1 MKMTSKVFKV
11 AILVITVFIFSI
23 FVSMAAGGAAG
34 EMDKVTLR
42 TNWLFYGSHS
52 VFFLGID
59 KGYYADENIDLIV
72 RQGNGSGNAVRL
84 VANKDDTF
92 AYAASAS
99 MIGLVAQGAP
109 IISVV
114 VIDAEGVDAVLCR
127 PDSGILEFKDLEG
140 KKVMTTA
147 GAGVN
152 TFFSVACKNAGV
164 DISKIELINVAESAI
179 VTSYL
184 EGLAPAILGG
194 IDDKPAQ
201 IVANGGEQPII
212 FNYADYGVYQPG
224 YSIVVNKDT
233 LEKNPDLVR
242 RFVKATLRAVK
253 AAEAD
258 PDASIASLLKW
269 AGGAAVDEKQ
279 ARQVLDVTLS
289 ILYSSNNTSK
299 ILGLNVEKDWE
310 SALSL
315 LKEYTELKTD
325 MSATDFYTNDYLP
338 K

>member
-1 MKMTSKVFKV
+1 MKTTSKVFKV
-11 AILVITVFIFSI
+11 AILVITVFIFCI
-23 FVSMAAGGAAG
+23 FVSMAAGGV
-34 EMDKVTLR
+34 DKVTLR

-52 VFFLGID
+52 IFFLGID
-59 KGYYADENIDLIV
+59 KGYYTDENIDLIV

-92 AYAASAS
+92 AYASATT
-99 MIGLVAQGAP
+99 MMMLAAEGAP
-109 IISVV
+109 IISVA
-114 VIDAEGVDAVLCR
+114 VIDAKGTDAVLCR
-127 PDSGILEFKDLEG
+127 PDSGIREFKDLEG

-147 GAGVN
+147 AASVN
-152 TFFSVACKNAGV
+152 TFFPVACENAGV
-164 DISKIELINVAESAI
+164 DFSKIELINVAEGAI

-184 EGLAPAILGG
+184 EGLAPCILGG

-201 IVANGGEQPII
+201 IVAEGGEQPII

-224 YSIVVNKDT
+224 YSIVVHKDT
-233 LEKNPDLVR
+233 LEKNPDLVH

-253 AAEAD
+253 AAETD
-258 PDASIASLLKW
+258 PDAAIASLVTW
-269 AGGAAVDEKQ
+269 AGGAAVDKDQ

-299 ILGLNVEKDWE
+299 RLGLNVEKDWE

-315 LKEYTELKTD
+315 LKEYKELETD
-325 MSATDFYTNDYLP
+325 MSVTDFYTNDYLP
-338 K
+338 E

>member
-1 MKMTSKVFKV
+1 MKMTSKAFKV
-11 AILVITVFIFSI
+11 ITLVIVMLIFSA
-23 FVSMAAGGAAG
+23 FVSMAEG
-34 EMDKVTLR
+34 MDKVTLR

-52 VFFLGID
+52 IFFLGID
-59 KGYYADENIDLIV
+59 KGYYTDENIDLIV

-92 AYAASAS
+92 AYASATT
-99 MIGLVAQGAP
+99 MMMLAAKGAP
-109 IISVV
+109 IISAA
-114 VIDAEGVDAVLCR
+114 VIDATGTDAALCR
-127 PDSGILEFKDLEG
+127 PDSGIREFKDLEG

-147 GAGVN
+147 AASVN
-152 TFFSVACKNAGV
+152 TFFPVACENAGV
-164 DISKIELINVAESAI
+164 DFSKIELINVAEGAI

-184 EGLAPAILGG
+184 EGLAPCILGG

-201 IVANGGEQPII
+201 IVAEGGEQPII

-224 YSIVVNKDT
+224 YSIVVHKDT

-258 PDASIASLLKW
+258 PDAAIVSLVTW
-269 AGGAAVDEKQ
+269 AGGAAVDKDQ

-299 ILGLNVEKDWE
+299 RLGLNVEKDWE

-315 LKEYTELKTD
+315 LKEYKELETD
-325 MSATDFYTNDYLP
+325 MSVTDFYTNDYLP
-338 K
+338 E